1 MTVGMKR
8 YFLSAGAAFAA
19 AAVALALFASCSHK
33 VSDSVRS
40 KSDTVA
46 LVHVRTDSIFLKDS
60 VFVDRNTYVRG
71 DTVYRIVSRVQ
82 YKDRWRTKIK
92 TDTVYRSVRD
102 TVSVEV
108 PVRVMER
115 VRWYDKGFM
124 WIGRACC
131 MAALLWAVF
140 LYLKRK
146 I

>member
-1 MTVGMKR
+1 MKR
-8 YFLSAGAAFAA
+8 YFLSAGAALAA
-19 AAVALALFASCSHK
+19 AAVALALLASCSHK

-102 TVSVEV
+102 TVYIREEKHPTQRFTIV
-108 PVRVMER
+108 
-115 VRWYDKGFM
+115 KGS
-124 WIGRACC
+124 
-131 MAALLWAVF
+131 LLIVF
-140 LYLKRK
+140 VLFIFVLFLWLAPKIRK
-146 I
+146 GS

>member
-1 MTVGMKR
+1 MKR

-19 AAVALALFASCSHK
+19 AAVALALLASCSHK
-33 VSDSVRS
+33 VTDSVRTS
-40 KSDTVA
+40 ADTAA
-46 LVHVRTDSIFLKDS
+46 LVRVRTDSVLLRDS

-82 YKDRWRTKIK
+82 YKDRWRTKVR

-115 VRWYDKGFM
+115 VRWYDRAFM
-124 WIGRACC
+124 GVGRLCC
-131 MAALLWAVF
+131 IVAILWGLF
-140 LYLKRK
+140 RYLRRK
-146 I
+146 K

>member
-1 MTVGMKR
+1 MKR
-8 YFLSAGAAFAA
+8 QVFIAIMFL
-19 AAVALALFASCSHK
+19 LCASCSHK

-71 DTVYRIVSRVQ
+71 DTVYRIMSRVQ

-108 PVRVMER
+108 PVRVTER
-115 VRWYDKGFM
+115 VRWYDRAFM
-124 WIGRACC
+124 WIGRGVCI
-131 MAALLWAVF
+131 AALLWALF
-140 LYLKRK
+140 LYLRRK
-146 I
+146 K

>member
-1 MTVGMKR
+1 MKR
-8 YFLSAGAAFAA
+8 YVFIAIMFL
-19 AAVALALFASCSHK
+19 LFASCSHK

-46 LVHVRTDSIFLKDS
+46 LVHVRTDSVFLKDS

-102 TVSVEV
+102 TVYIREEKHPTQRFTIV
-108 PVRVMER
+108 
-115 VRWYDKGFM
+115 KGSLLIVFVLF
-124 WIGRACC
+124 IFVL
-131 MAALLWAVF
+131 LLWLAP
-140 LYLKRK
+140 KIRK
-146 I
+146 GS

>member
-102 TVSVEV
+102 TVYIREEKHPTQRFTIV
-108 PVRVMER
+108 
-115 VRWYDKGFM
+115 KGS
-124 WIGRACC
+124 
-131 MAALLWAVF
+131 LLIVF
-140 LYLKRK
+140 VLFIFVLFLWLAPKIRK
-146 I
+146 GS

>member
-1 MTVGMKR
+1 MKR

-19 AAVALALFASCSHK
+19 AAVALALLASCSHK

-46 LVHVRTDSIFLKDS
+46 LVHVRTDSVLLRDS
-60 VFVDRNTYVRG
+60 VFVDRNTYVRD

-102 TVSVEV
+102 TVYIREEKHPTQRFTIV
-108 PVRVMER
+108 
-115 VRWYDKGFM
+115 KGS
-124 WIGRACC
+124 
-131 MAALLWAVF
+131 LLIVF
-140 LYLKRK
+140 VLFIFVLFLWLAPKIRK
-146 I
+146 GS